1 MPRRS
6 SSAAFCRDGV
16 PDTLASWRR
25 VATGV
30 PLPTKGKTVAQRR
43 LWQRIAA
50 VVGIVATLSVAG
62 WAIHTRGSGDE
73 AGAAASERVARPVP
87 VRTAVV
93 ETRDMPVRVEV
104 IGTVEPLATVAVKS
118 RIDGL
123 IVFVGFAEG
132 DFVQAAHVLFRLDDR
147 AARAQ
152 LAQAE
157 ANLAREQ
164 AQLADAARILAR
176 NEALAERGFAAKA
189 TLDTAR
195 AAHEALTAATAG
207 NDAQIRNLRTL
218 LDYTVVRAPI
228 EGRTGAQ
235 AFKLGSNVK
244 ANELALVTINQTRPI
259 AVSFAVPQTE
269 LSAIR
274 AAQAKQPLPVT
285 VRVRGTKPVTAE
297 GTLTFIDNAVD
308 QTTGTITLKATLAN
322 RDEALWPGQ
331 FVDVSVLVDTVPNVA
346 AIPSAAV
353 LVGQDGAYVF
363 VVDRERAAEAR
374 SIVVERTVD
383 GIAFVGRGLAA
394 GERVVVSNQLRLAP
408 GSPVLIEDAPAAT
421 LGARGRRL
429 KPWASPSCASAVR

>member
-1 MPRRS
+1 ML
-6 SSAAFCRDGV
+6 AAGGWAVYGRDGGGE
-16 PDTLASWRR
+16 A
-25 VATGV
+25 
-30 PLPTKGKTVAQRR
+30 
-43 LWQRIAA
+43 
-50 VVGIVATLSVAG
+50 
-62 WAIHTRGSGDE
+62 
-73 AGAAASERVARPVP
+73 AGAAAAEQGAQPVP
-87 VRTAVV
+87 VSTAVV
-93 ETRDMPVRVEV
+93 EAREMPVRVDV

-123 IVFVGFAEG
+123 IIDVGFAEG
-132 DFVQAAHVLFRLDDR
+132 DFVNAGQVLFRLDDR

-157 ANLAREQ
+157 ASLLRDQ

-195 AAHEALTAATAG
+195 SVHEALKAATAG
-207 NDAQIRNLRTL
+207 GDAQIRNLRTL
-218 LDYTVVRAPI
+218 LDYTIVRAPI
-228 EGRTGAQ
+228 AGRTGAQ

-244 ANELALVTINQTRPI
+244 ANESTLVTINQTRPI
-259 AVSFAVPQTE
+259 AVSFAIPQTE
-269 LSAIR
+269 LAAIR

-331 FVDVSVLVDTVPNVA
+331 FVDVSVLVSTVPDVA
-346 AIPSAAV
+346 AVPAAAV

-363 VVDRERAAEAR
+363 VVGHERAAVAR
-374 SIVVERTVD
+374 PVSVDRTVE
-383 GIAFVGRGLAA
+383 GVAFISRGLAV
-394 GERVVVSNQLRLAP
+394 GERVVVSNQLRLKP
-408 GSPVLIEDAPAAT
+408 GAPVLIEDAPAAT
-421 LGARGRRL
+421 SSRGGG
-429 KPWASPSCASAVR
+429 V

>member
-1 MPRRS
+1 MEE
-6 SSAAFCRDGV
+6 
-16 PDTLASWRR
+16 LER
-25 VATGV
+25 VAV
-30 PLPTKGKTVAQRR
+30 PLPNGKTMAKRR
-43 LWQRIAA
+43 RWRRTFATL
-50 VVGIVATLSVAG
+50 GIVALVAAGG
-62 WAIHTRGSGDE
+62 WAVYGRQGGGE
-73 AGAAASERVARPVP
+73 AGSAAAAEKGAQSVP

-93 ETRDMPVRVEV
+93 EAREMPVRVDV

-123 IVFVGFAEG
+123 IIEVGFAEG
-132 DFVQAAHVLFRLDDR
+132 DFVNAGQVLFRMDDR

-157 ANLAREQ
+157 ANLLRDQ

-195 AAHEALTAATAG
+195 AAHEALKAATAAG
-207 NDAQIRNLRTL
+207 DAQIRNLRTL
-218 LDYTVVRAPI
+218 LDYTIVRAPI

-244 ANELALVTINQTRPI
+244 ANESALVTINQTRPI
-259 AVSFAVPQTE
+259 AVTFAVPQTE
-269 LSAIR
+269 LAAIR
-274 AAQAKQPLPVT
+274 AAQAKKPLPVT
-285 VRVRGTKPVTAE
+285 VRVRGTKPLTAD

-322 RDEALWPGQ
+322 RDETLWPGQ
-331 FVDVSVLVDTVPNVA
+331 FVDVSVLVETMPNV
-346 AIPSAAV
+346 PSVTSAAV

-363 VVDRERAAEAR
+363 VVGHERSAEAR
-374 SIVVERTVD
+374 PVTVDRTVD
-383 GIAFVGRGLAA
+383 GVAFVSHGLAV
-394 GERVVVSNQLRLAP
+394 GERVIVSNQLRLAP

-421 LGARGRRL
+421 SSRGGG
-429 KPWASPSCASAVR
+429 V

>member
-1 MPRRS
+1 M
-6 SSAAFCRDGV
+6 
-16 PDTLASWRR
+16 
-25 VATGV
+25 ATGV

-43 LWQRIAA
+43 LWQSIAA
-50 VVGIVATLSVAG
+50 VLGIASMLGVAG
-62 WAIHTRGSGDE
+62 WAVHLQGVGEE
-73 AGAAASERVARPVP
+73 AGAAAAERGAQPVA

-93 ETRDMPVRVEV
+93 ETRDMPVRVGV

-123 IVFVGFAEG
+123 IIEVGFAEG
-132 DFVQAAHVLFRLDDR
+132 DQVSAGQVLFRLDDR

-157 ANLAREQ
+157 ANLLRDQ
-164 AQLADAARILAR
+164 AQAADAARILAR

-195 AAHEALTAATAG
+195 AAHEALKAATAAG
-207 NDAQIRNLRTL
+207 DAQIRNLRTL

-228 EGRTGAQ
+228 QGRTGAQ

-244 ANELALVTINQTRPI
+244 ANESALVTINQTRPI
-259 AVSFAVPQTE
+259 AVTFAVPQTE
-269 LSAIR
+269 LAAIR
-274 AAQAKQPLPVT
+274 VAQAKKPLSVT
-285 VRVRGTKPVTAE
+285 VRVRGTKPVTAD

-346 AIPSAAV
+346 AIPSPAV
-353 LVGQDGAYVF
+353 LVGQDGPYVF
-363 VVDRERAAEAR
+363 VVGRERTAEAR
-374 SIVVERTVD
+374 PITVERTVD
-383 GIAFVGRGLAA
+383 GIAFVTRGLVA
-394 GERVVVSNQLRLAP
+394 GERVVISNQLRLAP

-421 LGARGRRL
+421 SERGGGA
-429 KPWASPSCASAVR
+429 

>member
-1 MPRRS
+1 ML
-6 SSAAFCRDGV
+6 G
-16 PDTLASWRR
+16 
-25 VATGV
+25 
-30 PLPTKGKTVAQRR
+30 
-43 LWQRIAA
+43 
-50 VVGIVATLSVAG
+50 VAG
-62 WAIHTRGSGDE
+62 WVVHLQGVGEET
-73 AGAAASERVARPVP
+73 GAAAAERGAQPVAVG
-87 VRTAVV
+87 TAVV
-93 ETRDMPVRVEV
+93 ETRDMPVRVGV

-123 IVFVGFAEG
+123 IVGVGFAEG
-132 DFVQAAHVLFRLDDR
+132 DQVTAGQVLFRLDDR

-157 ANLAREQ
+157 ANILRDQ

-195 AAHEALTAATAG
+195 AAHEALKAATAAA
-207 NDAQIRNLRTL
+207 DAQIRNLRTL

-244 ANELALVTINQTRPI
+244 ANESALVTINQTRPI
-259 AVSFAVPQTE
+259 AVTFAVPQTE
-269 LSAIR
+269 LAAIR
-274 AAQAKQPLPVT
+274 VAQTKKPLPVI

-363 VVDRERAAEAR
+363 VVGRERTAEAR
-374 SIVVERTVD
+374 PITVERTVD
-383 GIAFVGRGLAA
+383 SIAFVTRGLVA
-394 GERVVVSNQLRLAP
+394 GERVVISNQLRLAP

-421 LGARGRRL
+421 SERGGGA
-429 KPWASPSCASAVR
+429 

>member
-1 MPRRS
+1 MRN
-6 SSAAFCRDGV
+6 
-16 PDTLASWRR
+16 
-25 VATGV
+25 TGAV
-30 PLPTKGKTVAQRR
+30 TLPTKGKTVAHRR
-43 LWQRIAA
+43 LWQRIVA
-50 VVGIVATLSVAG
+50 VLGIASMLGVAG
-62 WAIHTRGSGDE
+62 WAVHLQGMREET
-73 AGAAASERVARPVP
+73 GAAAAERGAQPVAVG
-87 VRTAVV
+87 TAVV
-93 ETRDMPVRVEV
+93 ETRDMPVRVGV

-123 IVFVGFAEG
+123 IVAVGFAEG
-132 DFVQAAHVLFRLDDR
+132 DQVTAGQVLFRLDDR

-157 ANLAREQ
+157 ANVLRDQ

-195 AAHEALTAATAG
+195 AAHEALKAATAAD
-207 NDAQIRNLRTL
+207 DAQIRNLRTL

-244 ANELALVTINQTRPI
+244 ANESALVTINQTRPI
-259 AVSFAVPQTE
+259 AVTFAVPQTE
-269 LSAIR
+269 LTAIR
-274 AAQAKQPLPVT
+274 AAQTKKPLPVI

-363 VVDRERAAEAR
+363 VVGRERTAEAR
-374 SIVVERTVD
+374 PITVERTVD
-383 GIAFVGRGLAA
+383 GIAFVTRGLVA
-394 GERVVVSNQLRLAP
+394 GERVVISNQLRLAP

-421 LGARGRRL
+421 SERGGGA
-429 KPWASPSCASAVR
+429 

>member
-1 MPRRS
+1 M
-6 SSAAFCRDGV
+6 
-16 PDTLASWRR
+16 
-25 VATGV
+25 ATGV

-50 VVGIVATLSVAG
+50 VLGIASMLGVAG
-62 WAIHTRGSGDE
+62 WAVHLQGVGEE
-73 AGAAASERVARPVP
+73 AGAAAAERGAQPVA

-93 ETRDMPVRVEV
+93 ETRDMPVRVGV

-123 IVFVGFAEG
+123 IIEVGFAEG
-132 DFVQAAHVLFRLDDR
+132 DQVSAGQVLFRLDDR

-157 ANLAREQ
+157 ANLLRDQ
-164 AQLADAARILAR
+164 AQAADAARILAR

-195 AAHEALTAATAG
+195 AAHEALKAATAAG
-207 NDAQIRNLRTL
+207 DAQIRNLRTL

-228 EGRTGAQ
+228 QGRTGAQ

-259 AVSFAVPQTE
+259 AVTFAVPQTE
-269 LSAIR
+269 LAAIR
-274 AAQAKQPLPVT
+274 AAQAKKPLPVT
-285 VRVRGTKPVTAE
+285 VRVRGTKPVTAD

-346 AIPSAAV
+346 AIPSPAV

-363 VVDRERAAEAR
+363 VVGRERTAEAR
-374 SIVVERTVD
+374 PVTVERTVD
-383 GIAFVGRGLAA
+383 GVAFVSRGLVA
-394 GERVVVSNQLRLAP
+394 GERVVISNQLRLAP

-421 LGARGRRL
+421 SERGGG
-429 KPWASPSCASAVR
+429 V

>member
-1 MPRRS
+1 MEE
-6 SSAAFCRDGV
+6 
-16 PDTLASWRR
+16 LER
-25 VATGV
+25 VAV
-30 PLPTKGKTVAQRR
+30 PLPNGKTMAKRR
-43 LWQRIAA
+43 RWRRTFATL
-50 VVGIVATLSVAG
+50 GIVALVAAGG
-62 WAIHTRGSGDE
+62 WAVYGRQGGGE
-73 AGAAASERVARPVP
+73 AGSAAAAEKGAQPVP

-93 ETRDMPVRVEV
+93 EAREMPVRVDV

-123 IVFVGFAEG
+123 IIEVGFAEG
-132 DFVQAAHVLFRLDDR
+132 DFVNAGQVLFRMDDR

-157 ANLAREQ
+157 ANLLRDQ

-195 AAHEALTAATAG
+195 AAHEALKAATAAG
-207 NDAQIRNLRTL
+207 DAQIRNLRTL
-218 LDYTVVRAPI
+218 LDYTIVRAPI
-228 EGRTGAQ
+228 AGRTGAQ

-244 ANELALVTINQTRPI
+244 ANESALVTINQTRPI
-259 AVSFAVPQTE
+259 AAAFAIAQTE
-269 LSAIR
+269 LAAIR
-274 AAQAKQPLPVT
+274 AAQAKRPLPVT
-285 VRVRGTKPVTAE
+285 VRVRGSKTVTAD

-331 FVDVSVLVDTVPNVA
+331 FVDVSVLVETMPNV
-346 AIPSAAV
+346 PSVTSAAV

-363 VVDRERAAEAR
+363 VVGHERSAEAR
-374 SIVVERTVD
+374 PVTVDRTVD
-383 GIAFVGRGLAA
+383 GVAFVSHGLAV
-394 GERVVVSNQLRLAP
+394 GERVIVSNQLRLAP

-421 LGARGRRL
+421 SSRGGG
-429 KPWASPSCASAVR
+429 V

>member
-1 MPRRS
+1 M
-6 SSAAFCRDGV
+6 
-16 PDTLASWRR
+16 
-25 VATGV
+25 
-30 PLPTKGKTVAQRR
+30 AQRR

-50 VVGIVATLSVAG
+50 VVGIASMLGVAG
-62 WAIHTRGSGDE
+62 WAAHLQGIGEE
-73 AGAAASERVARPVP
+73 AGAAAAERGTAPVG

-93 ETRDMPVRVEV
+93 ETRDMPVRVGV

-123 IVFVGFAEG
+123 IVEVGFAEG
-132 DFVQAAHVLFRLDDR
+132 DQVSAGQVLFRLDDR
-147 AARAQ
+147 VARAQ

-157 ANLAREQ
+157 ANLLRDQ

-195 AAHEALTAATAG
+195 AAHEALKAAAAG
-207 NDAQIRNLRTL
+207 GDAQIRNLRTL
-218 LDYTVVRAPI
+218 LDYTIVRAPI

-244 ANELALVTINQTRPI
+244 ANESALVTINQTRPI
-259 AVSFAVPQTE
+259 AATFAVPQTE
-269 LSAIR
+269 LAAIR
-274 AAQAKQPLPVT
+274 AAQAKKPLPVT
-285 VRVRGTKPVTAE
+285 LRVRGTKPLTAD

-322 RDEALWPGQ
+322 RDETLWPGQ

-346 AIPSAAV
+346 AVPSAAV

-363 VVDRERAAEAR
+363 VVDRERTAEAR
-374 SIVVERTVD
+374 PVTVERAVD
-383 GIAFVGRGLAA
+383 GVAFVSRGLAA
-394 GERVVVSNQLRLAP
+394 GERVVLSNQLRLAP
-408 GSPVLIEDAPAAT
+408 GFPVLIEDAPAAT
-421 LGARGRRL
+421 SEREGGA
-429 KPWASPSCASAVR
+429 

>member
-1 MPRRS
+1 M
-6 SSAAFCRDGV
+6 
-16 PDTLASWRR
+16 
-25 VATGV
+25 ATGV

-43 LWQRIAA
+43 LWQSIAA
-50 VVGIVATLSVAG
+50 VLGIASMLGVAG
-62 WAIHTRGSGDE
+62 WAVHLQGVGEE
-73 AGAAASERVARPVP
+73 AGAAAAERGAQPVA

-93 ETRDMPVRVEV
+93 ETRDMPVRVGV

-123 IVFVGFAEG
+123 IIEVGFAEG
-132 DFVQAAHVLFRLDDR
+132 DQVSAGQVLFRLDDR

-152 LAQAE
+152 LAQAD
-157 ANLAREQ
+157 ANLLRDQ
-164 AQLADAARILAR
+164 AQAADAARILAR

-195 AAHEALTAATAG
+195 AAHEALKAATAAG
-207 NDAQIRNLRTL
+207 DAQIRNLRTL

-228 EGRTGAQ
+228 QGRTGAQ

-244 ANELALVTINQTRPI
+244 ANESALVTINQTRPI
-259 AVSFAVPQTE
+259 AVTFAVPQTE
-269 LSAIR
+269 LAAIR
-274 AAQAKQPLPVT
+274 VAQAKKPLSVT
-285 VRVRGTKPVTAE
+285 VRVRGTKPVTAD

-331 FVDVSVLVDTVPNVA
+331 FVDVSVLVETMPNV
-346 AIPSAAV
+346 PSVTSAAV

-363 VVDRERAAEAR
+363 VVGHERSAEAR
-374 SIVVERTVD
+374 PVTVDRTVD
-383 GIAFVGRGLAA
+383 GVAFVSHGLAV
-394 GERVVVSNQLRLAP
+394 GERVIVSNQLRLAP

-421 LGARGRRL
+421 SSRGGG
-429 KPWASPSCASAVR
+429 V

>member
-1 MPRRS
+1 MTQP
-6 SSAAFCRDGV
+6 
-16 PDTLASWRR
+16 
-25 VATGV
+25 
-30 PLPTKGKTVAQRR
+30 R
-43 LWQRIAA
+43 LWQRIVAA
-50 VVGIVATLSVAG
+50 LGIASVLGVAG
-62 WAIHTRGSGDE
+62 WAVHLRGVGEE
-73 AGAAASERVARPVP
+73 AGAAAAERGAQPVP

-93 ETRDMPVRVEV
+93 ETRNMPVRVGV

-123 IVFVGFAEG
+123 IVEVGFAEG
-132 DFVQAAHVLFRLDDR
+132 DQVTAGQVLFRLDDR

-157 ANLAREQ
+157 ANVLRDQ

-195 AAHEALTAATAG
+195 AAHEALKAATAAD
-207 NDAQIRNLRTL
+207 DAQIRNLRTL

-244 ANELALVTINQTRPI
+244 ANESALVTINQTRPI
-259 AVSFAVPQTE
+259 AVTFAVPQTE
-269 LSAIR
+269 LAAIR
-274 AAQAKQPLPVT
+274 AAQAKKPLPVT
-285 VRVRGTKPVTAE
+285 ARIRGTKPVSAE

-363 VVDRERAAEAR
+363 VVGRERTAEAR
-374 SIVVERTVD
+374 PITVERTVD
-383 GIAFVGRGLAA
+383 GIAFVTRGLVA
-394 GERVVVSNQLRLAP
+394 GERVVISNQLRLAP

-421 LGARGRRL
+421 SERGGGA
-429 KPWASPSCASAVR
+429 

>member
-1 MPRRS
+1 MEE
-6 SSAAFCRDGV
+6 
-16 PDTLASWRR
+16 LER
-25 VATGV
+25 VAV
-30 PLPTKGKTVAQRR
+30 PLPEGKTVAKRR
-43 LWQRIAA
+43 RWRRGVAALGIAA
-50 VVGIVATLSVAG
+50 MLAAGG
-62 WAIHTRGSGDE
+62 WAVFGREGGE
-73 AGAAASERVARPVP
+73 AAGGAAAAEQGAQPVP

-93 ETRDMPVRVEV
+93 EAREMPVRVDV

-123 IVFVGFAEG
+123 IIEVGFAEG
-132 DFVQAAHVLFRLDDR
+132 DFVNAGQVLFRLDDR

-157 ANLAREQ
+157 ASLLRDQ

-195 AAHEALTAATAG
+195 SVHEALKAATAG
-207 NDAQIRNLRTL
+207 GDAQIRNLRTL
-218 LDYTVVRAPI
+218 LDYTIVRAPI
-228 EGRTGAQ
+228 SGRTGAQ

-244 ANELALVTINQTRPI
+244 ANESTLVTINQTRPI
-259 AVSFAVPQTE
+259 AVSFAIPQTE
-269 LSAIR
+269 LAAIR

-331 FVDVSVLVDTVPNVA
+331 FVDVSVLVSTVPDVA
-346 AIPSAAV
+346 AVPAAAV

-363 VVDRERAAEAR
+363 VVGHERAAVAR
-374 SIVVERTVD
+374 PVSVDRTVE
-383 GIAFVGRGLAA
+383 GVAFISRGLAV
-394 GERVVVSNQLRLAP
+394 GERVVVSNQLRLKP
-408 GSPVLIEDAPAAT
+408 GAPVLIEDAPAAT
-421 LGARGRRL
+421 SSRGGG
-429 KPWASPSCASAVR
+429 V

>member
-1 MPRRS
+1 M
-6 SSAAFCRDGV
+6 
-16 PDTLASWRR
+16 
-25 VATGV
+25 ATGV

-50 VVGIVATLSVAG
+50 VLGIASMLGVAG
-62 WAIHTRGSGDE
+62 WAVHLQGVGEE
-73 AGAAASERVARPVP
+73 AGAAAAERGAQPVA

-93 ETRDMPVRVEV
+93 ETRDMPVRVGV

-123 IVFVGFAEG
+123 IIEVGFAEG
-132 DFVQAAHVLFRLDDR
+132 DQVSAGQVLFRLDDR

-157 ANLAREQ
+157 ANLLRDQ
-164 AQLADAARILAR
+164 AQAADAARILAR

-195 AAHEALTAATAG
+195 AAHEALKAATAAG
-207 NDAQIRNLRTL
+207 DAQIRNLRTL

-228 EGRTGAQ
+228 QGRTGAQ

-244 ANELALVTINQTRPI
+244 ANESALVTINQTRPI
-259 AVSFAVPQTE
+259 AVTFAVPQTE
-269 LSAIR
+269 LAAIR
-274 AAQAKQPLPVT
+274 AAQAKKPLPVT
-285 VRVRGTKPVTAE
+285 VRVRGTKPVTAD

-346 AIPSAAV
+346 AIPSPAV

-363 VVDRERAAEAR
+363 VVGRERTAEAR
-374 SIVVERTVD
+374 PVTVERTVD
-383 GIAFVGRGLAA
+383 GVAFVSRGLVA
-394 GERVVVSNQLRLAP
+394 GERVVISNQLRLAP

-421 LGARGRRL
+421 SERGGG
-429 KPWASPSCASAVR
+429 V